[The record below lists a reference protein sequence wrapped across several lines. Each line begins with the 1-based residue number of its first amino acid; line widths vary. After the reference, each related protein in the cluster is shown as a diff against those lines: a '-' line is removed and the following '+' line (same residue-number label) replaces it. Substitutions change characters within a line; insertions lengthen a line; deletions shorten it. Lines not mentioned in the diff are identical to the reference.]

1 MRSVNLQIK
10 DDYFE
15 KIISFLEM
23 LPKDVIEI
31 KEEVDLSL
39 AEKNKIIDAAVNSD
53 ISNLTVEDIKHR
65 VLSKNKI
72 ANG

>member
-23 LPKDVIEI
+23 LPKDVIKI
-31 KEEVDLSL
+31 KEVAKSAQLEEIESDLL
-39 AEKNKIIDAAVNSD
+39 RAF
-53 ISNLTVEDIKHR
+53 EDIKKGNTKFVR
-65 VLSKNKI
+65 VI
-72 ANG
+72 P